1 MATEER
7 RGMRVKTRCKRG
19 HCAGLLTVL
28 GALSG
33 CGARTGLRVPCEYA
47 VEPTTPRVAIVLEH
61 TSGWFRYGP
70 SPARVLLAQVLP
82 QLDPVAEVSLFV
94 THHVVEAGTAPQRPD
109 CEAPTA
115 PFVTPRLHASNA
127 ILETLTPWDY
137 VGQFPPVI
145 FVPTYDELGIAQ
157 QALEAEPHDVLR
169 IVMLMTNGEP
179 GCLPAVPAEQCFC
192 GPIPVENCLQPP
204 RGGIGLVP
212 NSCIDLPR
220 VSGRLHEM
228 NAEGIETIVVAAF
241 DTREF
246 LPDLPVYL
254 NGLAEAGGLPR
265 QSSGRQYYRLTEP
278 EELAAGL
285 ARDVVAQRA
294 CWLRAP
300 GPIEHRDA
308 LVLIDSAGREVPRD
322 PSQRDGWDWLET
334 AHGTLRIYGTAC
346 ERVVAQPP
354 ALHFITRGSLCEM

>member
-1 MATEER
+1 MRER
-7 RGMRVKTRCKRG
+7 EQMRERIECGGGQGAWWV
-19 HCAGLLTVL
+19 ALLGL
-28 GALSG
+28 LSG

-61 TSGWFRYGP
+61 TVGWFRYGP

-94 THHVVEAGTAPQRPD
+94 THHVVDVGTSPRRPD

-127 ILETLTPWDY
+127 ILDTIAPWDN
-137 VGQFPPVI
+137 VGQFPGTI
-145 FVPTYDELGIAQ
+145 AVPTYDELGIAQ

-169 IVMLMTNGEP
+169 VVMLMTNGDP
-179 GCLPAVPAEQCFC
+179 GCVPAVPPEQCFC
-192 GPIPVENCLQPP
+192 GRRAGQECLISPV
-204 RGGIGLVP
+204 GSIGSVP
-212 NSCIDLPR
+212 NVCIDLPR
-220 VSGRLHEM
+220 INARLQDSVR
-228 NAEGIETIVVAAF
+228 GGVGTIVVTAHDVDEA
-241 DTREF
+241 
-246 LPDLPVYL
+246 LPDLPTYL

-294 CWLRAP
+294 CWLRAQ

-308 LVLIDSAGREVPRD
+308 LVLLDGAGREVPRGCGSHPD
-322 PSQRDGWDWLET
+322 GRPSSFRGVATTTWSFAARFQAAISET
-334 AHGTLRIYGTAC
+334 LQI
-346 ERVVAQPP
+346 P
-354 ALHFITRGSLCEM
+354 ALAGS